1 MLLCIIGDMASSEN
15 RINFESP
22 NGSEVANEDFSGKI
36 VTSEW
41 TKLTEVKGVRF
52 KIWKYENV
60 SDEIV
65 DGALVEVTPGCRT
78 PVQYVETDHI
88 FDENIQQG
96 KFLLFHINQ
105 DGLSV
110 YKYDSSIEEVS
121 FSLQVHKGEIMCL
134 YVMKENDKPGEV
146 IECEQPGFSL
156 AHLITVPEGTAK
168 IGTLDIPNEFWTAI
182 KMLDNGSEESLPVD
196 ILDVGEEI

>member
-1 MLLCIIGDMASSEN
+1 MGLCIIGNMASNEN

-22 NGSEVANEDFSGKI
+22 NGSEVANENFAGRI
-36 VTSEW
+36 VASEW
-41 TKLTEVKGVRF
+41 TTLTDIKGVRF
-52 KIWKYENV
+52 KTWKYENV

-65 DGALVEVTPGCRT
+65 DGALVEITPGYRT

-105 DGLSV
+105 EGLSV
-110 YKYDSSIEEVS
+110 YKYDVSVEEVS

-134 YVMKENDKPGEV
+134 YALKENDNPGEV

-156 AHLITVPEGTAK
+156 ANLVTVPEGTVR
-168 IGTLDIPNEFWTAI
+168 IGDLDIPTEFWTVI
-182 KMLDNGSEESLPVD
+182 KMLDDGTEENLPVD